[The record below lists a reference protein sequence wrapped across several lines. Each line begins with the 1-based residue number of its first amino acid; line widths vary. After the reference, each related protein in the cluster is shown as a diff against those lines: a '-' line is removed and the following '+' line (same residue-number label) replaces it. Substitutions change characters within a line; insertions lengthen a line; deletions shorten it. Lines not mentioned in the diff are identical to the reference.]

1 MHTLVRYSTAIAVS
15 VAVTFGLFFL
25 MQVLIASSHVKLNE
39 DDKSR
44 NIELVKVDPDEDIQ
58 RKERVERPP
67 EQVQPPKLEIPKVTN
82 TGPTKTVFNFDLPRG
97 PQTIQGSGL
106 NTGDGEY
113 LPIVKVNP
121 IYPPRAAGRGLEG
134 FVLVEYTVNRDGTV
148 RDVVVIDADPPGVF
162 NRAAMSAAR
171 KYIYKPRVIDGTP
184 VEVHG
189 VRTRI
194 TFELE
199 DG

>member
-1 MHTLVRYSTAIAVS
+1 
-15 VAVTFGLFFL
+15 
-25 MQVLIASSHVKLNE
+25 MQALIASGDKKIP
-39 DDKSR
+39 DDQTR
-44 NIELVKVDPDEDIQ
+44 HNIKMIKVDREETVQ

-67 EQVQPPKLEIPKVTN
+67 EQVKPPELEVPKVIT
-82 TGPTKTVFNFDLPRG
+82 TGPSKTVFNFDLPTG
-97 PQTIQGSGL
+97 PQTILGSGI

-121 IYPPRAAGRGLEG
+121 IYPPRAAGRGIEG
-134 FVLVEYTVNRDGTV
+134 YVLVEYTVNRDGTV
-148 RDVVVIDADPPGVF
+148 RDVTIIDAEPPGVF
-162 NRAAMSAAR
+162 NRAAVSAAQR
-171 KYIYKPRVIDGTP
+171 YIYKPRVIDGTP